1 MGVAGELYVAGTG
14 LARGY
19 LGRPGLTAERF
30 VADPYG
36 AGAGGADVPHGG
48 PGALARG
55 GRAGVPGPGDQQV
68 KIRGFRIEPGEIEA
82 VLRTH
87 ERVQDALVTAQ
98 GRGSEKQLLGYVIQ
112 PPPGGGGEARA
123 AHIAHWQQL
132 YDSTVYAR
140 DREGSDDFDI
150 VGWNSS
156 YTGAPIAAE
165 EMRIWVEETVARLR
179 ALQPRQVLEIGCG
192 TGLLLTRLA
201 GACESYLG
209 LDFSEVVLTRLG
221 DTWRVGRSW
230 GTWCCARGWRMS
242 CRFWGRTVWTW

>member
-1 MGVAGELYVAGTG
+1 MERCRGGGCTARGTG
-14 LARGY
+14 CAGARTGALEF
-19 LGRPGLTAERF
+19 LGRS
-30 VADPYG
+30 
-36 AGAGGADVPHGG
+36 
-48 PGALARG
+48 
-55 GRAGVPGPGDQQV
+55 DQQV

-82 VLRTH
+82 VLRRH
-87 ERVQDALVTAQ
+87 ERVQDALVTVHAE
-98 GRGSEKQLLGYVIQ
+98 GEEKQLLGYVVSRRREAEQ
-112 PPPGGGGEARA
+112 ARA

-179 ALQPRQVLEIGCG
+179 ALHPRRVLEIGCG

-209 LDFSEVVLTRLG
+209 LDFSEMVLARLGEYLGGREELGHVVLRQGLAHELSFLG
-221 DTWRVGRSW
+221 DDSVDS
-230 GTWCCARGWRMS
+230 
-242 CRFWGRTVWTW
+242 